1 MTIMTFVT
9 TAAIMF
15 VGISIV
21 ALMQD
26 RMTR

>member
-9 TAAIMF
+9 IAAIMF
-15 VGISIV
+15 VGISFI

-26 RMTR
+26 RMAR

>member
-26 RMTR
+26 RMAR

>member
-9 TAAIMF
+9 IAAIMF
-15 VGISIV
+15 VGISII

-26 RMTR
+26 GMTR

>member
-9 TAAIMF
+9 TAAVMF

-21 ALMQD
+21 ALVQD
-26 RMTR
+26 RMAR

>member
-9 TAAIMF
+9 TAAVMF

-26 RMTR
+26 RMAR